1 MEAFP
6 RPRPRAFD
14 QQRATLIERT
24 GFGRLDPILL
34 VAGIALIAFSIYTLG
49 VATQHDVPGNPY
61 YYVVRQSIYAVVGI
75 ALMLGVARIDYS
87 RFRELRVGIYSA
99 MIGLIV
105 LVLML
110 GEATRGSR
118 RWIDL
123 PFFTF
128 QPSELGKVLLVVTLA
143 AFVIDRSRR
152 LSDRART
159 LRILALGL
167 FPAALVFLQPDLGTA
182 LVYAVIT
189 LAVLFVAGV
198 RWTHFAAMA
207 GIAGAAVAIVLVIA
221 PAIGTPILADY
232 QQDRLTAFLHPSDD
246 PRDSSYQ
253 INQALIAV
261 GSGGKTGRGDD
272 ATQTQ
277 EGFLPERHTDFIFAV
292 VGERFGFVGAAFLL
306 SLYALLI
313 WRALRIM
320 TLSKNLY
327 GSMIA
332 GGIAAML
339 MFQVFVNVGM
349 NLGIMPITGIPLPLM
364 SSGGSSVI
372 VTFLALGLLQ
382 SIYVQAQQTSKRG
395 TTPF

>member
-1 MEAFP
+1 MEAYRRP
-6 RPRPRAFD
+6 RTEAFERPRANLFE
-14 QQRATLIERT
+14 RA
-24 GFGRLDPILL
+24 GFGRLDPLL
-34 VAGIALIAFSIYTLG
+34 LFGGVALIAFSIYTLG
-49 VATQHDVPGNPY
+49 VATSEDVPGNPY
-61 YYVVRQSIYAVVGI
+61 FYVVRQSIYAVVGI
-75 ALMLGVARIDYS
+75 ALMFAVSRIDYS
-87 RFRELRVGIYSA
+87 RFRELRVGIYTA
-99 MIGLIV
+99 MIASIL
-105 LVLML
+105 LVFLFA
-110 GEATRGSR
+110 EATRGSH
-118 RWIDL
+118 RWIEL

-143 AFVIDRSRR
+143 AFV
-152 LSDRART
+152 LDRARHGT
-159 LRILALGL
+159 EIRRTVRLLSLGL

-182 LVYAVIT
+182 LVYGVIT
-189 LAVLFVAGV
+189 LSVLFIAGIP
-198 RWTHFAAMA
+198 WSHFAALV
-207 GIAGAAVAIVLVIA
+207 GGVAATILVVLVIA
-221 PAIGTPILADY
+221 PAAGFPILAEY

-246 PRDSSYQ
+246 PADSSYQ

-277 EGFLPERHTDFIFAV
+277 NGFLPERHTDFIFAV

-382 SIYVQAQQTSKRG
+382 SIYVQAQLTSKRG
-395 TTPF
+395 STPF